1 MEAQHRIAN
10 ARYRA
15 GVSHAEVDR
24 ALEAC
29 EPENP
34 EALSDDELYLG
45 TIARFVTALGG
56 RLEQSAVFG
65 DERIA
70 LP

>member
-15 GVSHAEVDR
+15 GVSHAEVER

-29 EPENP
+29 EAESPES
-34 EALSDDELYLG
+34 LSDDELYLG
-45 TIARFVTALGG
+45 TVARFVSALGG
-56 RLEQSAVFG
+56 RLDVAAVFG
-65 DERIA
+65 EERIP

>member
-15 GVSHAEVDR
+15 GVPHVVVDR

-29 EPENP
+29 EPGNP
-34 EALSDDELYLG
+34 DALSDDELYLG
-45 TIARFVTALGG
+45 TIARFVAALGG
-56 RLEQSAVFG
+56 RLDVGAVFG
-65 DERIA
+65 EERIP